1 MSKTITKK
9 EKFKKYAN
17 LRLDNIKVAFD
28 RLSTITNKDSYDYSD
43 VDITKI
49 CNYLDVM
56 VEDCKTKL
64 KQNKKQDYFK

>member
-9 EKFKKYAN
+9 EN
-17 LRLDNIKVAFD
+17 
-28 RLSTITNKDSYDYSD
+28 SYDYSD